1 MNKQL
6 LTKENIVRIKSD
18 KLFDKLKEFYEKF
31 YGGSGVSK
39 NKFFNDVIETRI
51 DVYEKHEK
59 DNWAFKNEKQ
69 TILDAIHEHTKRMN
83 YFIKFSKPFIKNTY
97 ANIEIMLELITQMYN
112 YMIFKMERSERKFF
126 DENNEGFFN
135 KLSCKL
141 EKEKKKM
148 FDYYDYEVELNQND
162 TKM

>member
-39 NKFFNDVIETRI
+39 NKFFNDVIETGI

-97 ANIEIMLELITQMYN
+97 ANIEIMLELIT
-112 YMIFKMERSERKFF
+112 
-126 DENNEGFFN
+126 
-135 KLSCKL
+135 L
-141 EKEKKKM
+141 
-148 FDYYDYEVELNQND
+148 
-162 TKM
+162 